1 MNNEESG
8 IEGQKWRGNGEVHP
22 TVGAWVAQERDV
34 CLSARYRR
42 TKKREDLE
50 ICKPPECSLVAWRH
64 GGSGARDRPRLVSLE
79 NSFSFIWKMISNLAS
94 PSSPGCF
101 PGRTSGRLMR
111 EKRKSLRKRL
121 KVDEGVIN
129 SKLGK
134 RDRFC
139 SVSLQAIIPA
149 APHDAGESE
158 ERSA

>member
-1 MNNEESG
+1 
-8 IEGQKWRGNGEVHP
+8 
-22 TVGAWVAQERDV
+22 
-34 CLSARYRR
+34 
-42 TKKREDLE
+42 
-50 ICKPPECSLVAWRH
+50 
-64 GGSGARDRPRLVSLE
+64 
-79 NSFSFIWKMISNLAS
+79 
-94 PSSPGCF
+94 
-101 PGRTSGRLMR
+101 MR